1 MKVIH
6 NFLDRGAFLYLKEII
21 TSNQFRWGLLQSANP
36 NSIEENQVQLAH
48 ILIEGGAGWVEQTLF
63 SPFKM
68 VLMPPIMSSLK
79 EKMNYKQVMVARAK
93 VNCFMKQPNHV
104 PLGYHQDIDD
114 SKDYKTLLLYF
125 ETNNGYTEFETG
137 EKIPS
142 VENSALIFDANKM
155 HQTVTQTDMMFR
167 RNININYKEI

>member
-1 MKVIH
+1 M
-6 NFLDRGAFLYLKEII
+6 
-21 TSNQFRWGLLQSANP
+21 
-36 NSIEENQVQLAH
+36 
-48 ILIEGGAGWVEQTLF
+48 
-63 SPFKM
+63 
-68 VLMPPIMSSLK
+68 
-79 EKMNYKQVMVARAK
+79 
-93 VNCFMKQPNHV
+93 